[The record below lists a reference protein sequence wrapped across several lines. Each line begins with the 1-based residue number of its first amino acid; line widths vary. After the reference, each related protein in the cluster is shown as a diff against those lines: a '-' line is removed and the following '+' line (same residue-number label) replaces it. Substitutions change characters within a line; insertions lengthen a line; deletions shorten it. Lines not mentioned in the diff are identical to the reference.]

1 MPNKI
6 DLLVRIGPFL
16 ELCCRKILEVF
27 LVHFPWGL
35 SLFFFSSSI
44 TADFVQGCAADQFKC
59 ANSLCISK
67 HELCDKQVILII
79 S

>member
-1 MPNKI
+1 MLSENT
-6 DLLVRIGPFL
+6 GG
-16 ELCCRKILEVF
+16 
-27 LVHFPWGL
+27 FPCAFSLGAFFI
-35 SLFFFSSSI
+35 LFFSSI